1 MVRLTE
7 RVLRLTTYKGRE
19 IDTIEVMFFV
29 LIGFSCLLQLI
40 GNTQPGSIALLLPQ
54 TFRTVWLGA
63 MLLGSIAGLAGIFWP
78 RRIVDAIL
86 LEIVGLAWVSIALV
100 VYGSAQGV
108 AVVVSESPLGGL
120 MSGALTILIGLGFSI
135 KALRLQGVIERLKKQ

>member
-1 MVRLTE
+1 MVGLTE

-63 MLLGSIAGLAGIFWP
+63 MLIGSIAGLAGIFWP

-100 VYGSAQGV
+100 VYGSAQEV

-120 MSGALTILIGLGFSI
+120 MSGALTILIGLGFGI